1 MITEVQ
7 EVWTWL
13 KDGEP
18 RGFFKDERSLLV
30 SYDMIPLRG
39 LDVAR
44 DDLNREGK
52 ITTGTLVEDEGATLF
67 VPFKDGIADIP
78 SIDWGC
84 RSNRYDRC
92 LRSLCFY
99 ASFLTHEEKTHH
111 NRFGISMEQNLVLRE
126 YKWREFSDD
135 KRRRRPLTRLKPK
148 AEAIL
153 ADLGFSIRAAR
164 FVEAKPRARNRGEDG
179 AIGQLDRQPDTAP

>member
-1 MITEVQ
+1 MMTEMQ

-18 RGFFKDERSLLV
+18 RGFFKDERSLLI
-30 SYDMIPLRG
+30 SYDLIPLRG

-52 ITTGTLVEDEGATLF
+52 ITTGTIVEDEGATLF

-92 LRSLCFY
+92 LWSLCFY
-99 ASFLTHEEKTHH
+99 VSFFPSEKAFR
-111 NRFGISMEQNLVLRE
+111 NKFGISDGQNSVLRE
-126 YKWREFSDD
+126 YRWRELSDD
-135 KRRRRPLTRLKPK
+135 KRRRRPLPRLKPE
-148 AEAIL
+148 AETIL
-153 ADLGFSIRAAR
+153 AGLGFQIKPAR
-164 FVEAKPRARNRGEDG
+164 FVEAQPCARNRGEDG
-179 AIGQLDRQPDTAP
+179 AAGQLDCQPDTAP